1 MVSVPCTGFSKR
13 AGVTNRDS
21 MGPETVR
28 VSLSATTEEKITEQW
43 IFNKKFMYIFIR
55 MLTSVHKFHRK
66 GRIVHTLKTN
76 FNDLKLSPCSKC

>member
-28 VSLSATTEEKITEQW
+28 VWLSAMTEEKVTEQ
-43 IFNKKFMYIFIR
+43 
-55 MLTSVHKFHRK
+55 
-66 GRIVHTLKTN
+66 
-76 FNDLKLSPCSKC
+76 